1 MKWRLFTLQLRH
13 YIDRAPFLEKGITF
27 LSRELEGKLILSF
40 SCLFHGLLCAFFSL
54 QSVQS
59 DLNVSFLWK
68 FQRKN
73 PTPTLKRNSKNVKMK
88 TSTIH
93 YSQLQQ
99 VTARAKKR
107 KPVSSLS
114 ANCIGIYQIFL
125 KPNFWLLL
133 IYLLI
138 LQTALKCQ
146 QSFFFSWFSKQIM
159 TVIFFILI

>member
-1 MKWRLFTLQLRH
+1 M
-13 YIDRAPFLEKGITF
+13 EKGITF

-73 PTPTLKRNSKNVKMK
+73 STPTLKRNSKNVKMK

-107 KPVSSLS
+107 TCVQPICKLYWNIADIFETQFLITSHLSSHSSNSTKVS
-114 ANCIGIYQIFL
+114 
-125 KPNFWLLL
+125 
-133 IYLLI
+133 
-138 LQTALKCQ
+138 
-146 QSFFFSWFSKQIM
+146 
-159 TVIFFILI
+159 TVIFL